1 MHNFIYSYQHLPWHI
16 NPVAF
21 SLGFLR
27 IDWYSVA
34 YLLGFGVVFLLL
46 EYRIKKSENNFD
58 FNTSK
63 LLDLLLYSFAGLIFG
78 ARLGYVLFYNF
89 SYYLQNPLAII
100 SPYDPITH
108 QFIGIYGMSY
118 HGGLLGV
125 VLFAWIFSKKNKLDV
140 LKVADFVVPA
150 IPAGYFFG
158 RVGNF
163 LNGELYGRVTQK
175 FWGMYFPTDTTGLL
189 RHPSQIYEAMLEG
202 IILFVFLW
210 IFRNREIFQNKL
222 LGLYLIG
229 YAFFRI
235 LVEFFRQ
242 PDPQIG
248 YLWGFLTLGQIL
260 SSAMICAGVILI
272 FCGKKNKK
280 VLK

>member
-1 MHNFIYSYQHLPWHI
+1 
-16 NPVAF
+16 
-21 SLGFLR
+21 
-27 IDWYSVA
+27 
-34 YLLGFGVVFLLL
+34 
-46 EYRIKKSENNFD
+46 
-58 FNTSK
+58 
-63 LLDLLLYSFAGLIFG
+63 
-78 ARLGYVLFYNF
+78 LFYNF

>member
-1 MHNFIYSYQHLPWHI
+1 MNNFLYSYQHLPFQI
-16 NPVAF
+16 NPTAF
-21 SLGFLR
+21 SWGFLKV
-27 IDWYSVA
+27 DWYSLM
-34 YLLGFGVVFLLL
+34 YLVGFGVVFLLL